1 MKINFSK
8 RTLILAGLI
17 NVAILVPGLNAVVTV
32 NVNEVGSDVVVAWS
46 GSWNMDTTSDKSND
60 FSNQSQN
67 DLVNAVGNTAI
78 RAISGDV
85 DDYDV
90 AITSAPSS
98 SLKNTTAF
106 NREFGTVAGDGM
118 LWQMTTSSTPQI
130 WVPDGYVSGTS
141 FSGSLT
147 IPSQTFASLDL
158 NTGSYVWAWNWAASG
173 NSDSLT
179 LNVGAVPEPSTYATF
194 LGLVGLVVALRRRKR
209 AA

>member
-1 MKINFSK
+1 MKFSK

-17 NVAILVPGLNAVVTV
+17 NLMILVPGLNAVVTV
-32 NVNEVGSDVVVAWS
+32 NITEEGSDVVVAWS
-46 GSWNMDTTSDKSND
+46 GSWNMDTALDKSND
-60 FSNQSQN
+60 FSNQTQN

-90 AITSAPSS
+90 TITSEPSS
-98 SLKNTTAF
+98 SLKIGSAF
-106 NREFGTVAGDGM
+106 NREFGTVSGDGM
-118 LWQMTTSSTPQI
+118 LWQMTPAATSQI

-141 FSGSLT
+141 FSGTLT

-158 NTGSYVWAWNWAASG
+158 NTGSFVWTWDWAESG

-179 LNVGAVPEPSTYATF
+179 LNVGAVPEPSTYAAF
-194 LGLVGLVVALRRRKR
+194 LGLAGLALATIHRKR
-209 AA
+209 AV